1 MSFTGEFRHTID
13 VKGRLIVPAR
23 MRDEIDDDSVVL
35 VMSPEGCI
43 DLYSGDRW
51 AEYESQLLAQRKA
64 NPDSRTVI
72 RRIASSAHPDRIDR
86 QGRMTIPP
94 HLRAHAGIEREVLV
108 VGSFDHA
115 EIWSPERWAEDQPSD
130 DELKDVYR
138 GMNL

>member
-1 MSFTGEFRHTID
+1 LSFTGEFRHTID
-13 VKGRLIVPAR
+13 AKGRLIVPAR

-115 EIWSPERWAEDQPSD
+115 EIWSPERWADDQPSD
-130 DELKDVYR
+130 DELKHVYR

>member
-13 VKGRLIVPAR
+13 AKGRLIVPAR

-115 EIWSPERWAEDQPSD
+115 EIWSPERWADDQPSD
-130 DELKDVYR
+130 DELKHVYR

>member
-1 MSFTGEFRHTID
+1 LSFTGEFRHTID
-13 VKGRLIVPAR
+13 AKGRLIVPAR
-23 MRDEIDDDSVVL
+23 MRDEIVDDSVVL

-115 EIWSPERWAEDQPSD
+115 EIWSPERWADDQPSD
-130 DELKDVYR
+130 DELKHVYR

>member
-1 MSFTGEFRHTID
+1 LSFTGEFRHTID
-13 VKGRLIVPAR
+13 AKGRLIVPAR
-23 MRDEIDDDSVVL
+23 MREEIDDDSVVL

-51 AEYESQLLAQRKA
+51 AEYESQLLTQRKA

-115 EIWSPERWAEDQPSD
+115 EIWSPERWADDQPSD
-130 DELKDVYR
+130 DELRHVYR

>member
-1 MSFTGEFRHTID
+1 LSFTGEFRHTID
-13 VKGRLIVPAR
+13 AKGRLIVPAR
-23 MRDEIDDDSVVL
+23 MRDEIDDDMVVL

-43 DLYSGDRW
+43 DLYSDDRW

>member
-1 MSFTGEFRHTID
+1 LSFTGEFRHTID
-13 VKGRLIVPAR
+13 AKGRLIVPAR

-51 AEYESQLLAQRKA
+51 AEYESQLLVQRKT

-94 HLRAHAGIEREVLV
+94 HLRAHADIEREVLV

-115 EIWSPERWAEDQPSD
+115 EIWSPERWAEDQPSE
-130 DELKDVYR
+130 DELKHVYR

>member
-13 VKGRLIVPAR
+13 AKGRLIVPAR

-72 RRIASSAHPDRIDR
+72 RRIAWSAHPDRIDR

-115 EIWSPERWAEDQPSD
+115 EIWSPERWADDQPSD
-130 DELKDVYR
+130 DELKHVYR

>member
-13 VKGRLIVPAR
+13 AKGRLIVPAR
-23 MRDEIDDDSVVL
+23 MRDEIEDDSVVL

-43 DLYSGDRW
+43 DLWSGVRW
-51 AEYESQLLAQRKA
+51 ATYESQLLAQRKT

-72 RRIASSAHPDRIDR
+72 RRIASSAHPDHIDR

-115 EIWSPERWAEDQPSD
+115 EIWNPERWAEDQPTD

>member
-13 VKGRLIVPAR
+13 AKGRLIVPAR
-23 MRDEIDDDSVVL
+23 MRDEIEDDSVVL

-43 DLYSGDRW
+43 DLWSGVRW
-51 AEYESQLLAQRKA
+51 SAYESQLLAQRKA

-72 RRIASSAHPDRIDR
+72 RRIASSAHPDRVDR

-115 EIWSPERWAEDQPSD
+115 EIWNPERWAEDQPPD
-130 DELKDVYR
+130 DELRDVYR
-138 GMNL
+138 SMNL

>member
-1 MSFTGEFRHTID
+1 
-13 VKGRLIVPAR
+13 

-115 EIWSPERWAEDQPSD
+115 EIWSPERWADDQPSD
-130 DELKDVYR
+130 DELKHVYR